1 MTEKEVKY
9 GCLSKTL
16 QKFLSMTNDQK
27 RRKVYGNKTTSKYY
41 ERIVKSVNGSFSDH
55 LNVIM
60 KLPDEH
66 KQRIDFVGQYDKII
80 TQAVS
85 KKFID
90 QIPNRFL
97 KETIDR
103 LHFIQRDIPDGPMK
117 IHTLNDINKTID
129 WFEDIKFRE
138 NKK

>member
-1 MTEKEVKY
+1 MTKKQIKV

-16 QKFLSMTNDQK
+16 DKFLSMENDQK
-27 RRKVYGNKTTSKYY
+27 RRKKYGNKTTSKYY
-41 ERIVKSVNGSFSDH
+41 ERIVKSVNGSFNDH
-55 LNVIM
+55 LKVII

-66 KQRIDFVGQYDKII
+66 KKRIDFAGQYDKII

-90 QIPNRFL
+90 QVPVRFQ

-103 LHFIQRDIPDGPMK
+103 LHLVQKDVPDGPMK
-117 IHTLNDINKTID
+117 IHALNDINKAID
-129 WFEDIKFRE
+129 WLADIKLRE